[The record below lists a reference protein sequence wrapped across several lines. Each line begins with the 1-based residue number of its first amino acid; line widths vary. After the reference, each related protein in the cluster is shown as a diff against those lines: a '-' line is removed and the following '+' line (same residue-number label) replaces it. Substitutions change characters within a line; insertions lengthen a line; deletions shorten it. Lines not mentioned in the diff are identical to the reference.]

1 MNIARTPLLI
11 FFLAH
16 IYPAVIATFG
26 VFPLTCPIIMAI
38 CSMGH
43 PLKERRVANVR
54 LPVCVAHLYFGSV
67 TKSKELNADGLVDL
81 YVLMDVVE
89 ETAGGIN
96 KENLYDT
103 AVAAGTK

>member
-1 MNIARTPLLI
+1 MY
-11 FFLAH
+11 FC
-16 IYPAVIATFG
+16 VICTLG
-26 VFPLTCPIIMAI
+26 ILPDMWPIIMAI

-43 PLKERRVANVR
+43 PLRDRRVANVR
-54 LPVCVAHLYFGSV
+54 LPVCVDTHLYFGSV
-67 TKSKELNADGLVDL
+67 TKSKELDADGLVDL

>member
-1 MNIARTPLLI
+1 M
-11 FFLAH
+11 
-16 IYPAVIATFG
+16 
-26 VFPLTCPIIMAI
+26 
-38 CSMGH
+38 
-43 PLKERRVANVR
+43 R
-54 LPVCVAHLYFGSV
+54 LPVCVDTHLYFGSV
-67 TKSKELNADGLVDL
+67 TKLKELDADGLVDL

>member
-1 MNIARTPLLI
+1 MPDGTSSDASCRSIAPMDSGPVVRCGTWLPRGI
-11 FFLAH
+11 
-16 IYPAVIATFG
+16 
-26 VFPLTCPIIMAI
+26 
-38 CSMGH
+38 
-43 PLKERRVANVR
+43 PLKKGGWRTCAF
-54 LPVCVAHLYFGSV
+54 LCVDTHLYFGSV
-67 TKSKELNADGLVDL
+67 TKSKELDADGLVDL

>member
-1 MNIARTPLLI
+1 
-11 FFLAH
+11 
-16 IYPAVIATFG
+16 
-26 VFPLTCPIIMAI
+26 MAI
-38 CSMGH
+38 RSMGH
-43 PLKERRVANVR
+43 PFRDRRVANVR
-54 LPVCVAHLYFGSV
+54 LPVCVDTHLYFGRV
-67 TKSKELNADGLVDL
+67 TKSKELDADGLVDL

>member
-1 MNIARTPLLI
+1 M
-11 FFLAH
+11 
-16 IYPAVIATFG
+16 
-26 VFPLTCPIIMAI
+26 
-38 CSMGH
+38 
-43 PLKERRVANVR
+43 
-54 LPVCVAHLYFGSV
+54 YFGSV
-67 TKSKELNADGLVDL
+67 TKLKELDADRLVDL

>member
-1 MNIARTPLLI
+1 MARTPLLI
-11 FFLAH
+11 FFLVH

-26 VFPLTCPIIMAI
+26 AFPLMCPIIMAI

-43 PLKERRVANVR
+43 PLRDRRVANVR
-54 LPVCVAHLYFGSV
+54 LPVTHLYFGSV
-67 TKSKELNADGLVDL
+67 TKSKELDADGLVDL

>member
-1 MNIARTPLLI
+1 
-11 FFLAH
+11 
-16 IYPAVIATFG
+16 
-26 VFPLTCPIIMAI
+26 MAI
-38 CSMGH
+38 CSKGH
-43 PLKERRVANVR
+43 PLRDRRVANVR
-54 LPVCVAHLYFGSV
+54 LPVCVDTHLYFGRV
-67 TKSKELNADGLVDL
+67 TKSKELDADGLVDL

>member
-1 MNIARTPLLI
+1 MARTPLLI

-16 IYPAVIATFG
+16 IYPAVIATLG
-26 VFPLTCPIIMAI
+26 VFPLMCPIIMAI

-43 PLKERRVANVR
+43 PLRDRRVANVR
-54 LPVCVAHLYFGSV
+54 LPVYVDTHLYFGSV
-67 TKSKELNADGLVDL
+67 TKLKELDADGLVDL